1 MKFKLFFAD
10 FPLSSGQQQEWKK
23 KKKKLVKEL
32 RRDMLSC

>member
-23 KKKKLVKEL
+23 KKKKTGEGIKK
-32 RRDMLSC
+32 RHA